1 LIMETSHFEAV
12 KVAMKQDKTGYILTL
27 CVHPD
32 ELPEAIIRD
41 FVGARYQV
49 VVVRLTEDEQPMN
62 REQELGRDSVRA
74 AGMLCRDQ
82 EFWRFLKEAGQ
93 VFDEDEESAIEW
105 LKHELGVISRS
116 DIPKSQIAINKLN
129 GVKQEFTLWKQEN
142 A

>member
-1 LIMETSHFEAV
+1 METSHFEAV

>member
-1 LIMETSHFEAV
+1 MIMETSHFEAV